1 MRVERLQREFEIDVE
16 WWPFELHPEIPL
28 EGIDRS
34 GRNSERRSGY
44 LERLSALAA
53 EDGLDF
59 RSPTRVPNSRWS
71 LEAAEFAREQ
81 GAFAP
86 YHRALFEAYF
96 SQGRDIGDVDV
107 LAELAVANGLDDAA
121 LREAL
126 TSRRYASLVEER
138 TDEARQWGVS
148 GTPTAIFESG
158 ERRFALVGAQEY
170 GMFENVARRFGAAP
184 RTD

>member
-1 MRVERLQREFEIDVE
+1 VE

-34 GRNSERRSGY
+34 GRSSERRSGY
-44 LERLSALAA
+44 KERLSALAA
-53 EDGLDF
+53 EDGLAF
-59 RSPTRVPNSRWS
+59 QSPTRVPNSRWS
-71 LEAAEFAREQ
+71 LEAGEFAREQ

-96 SQGRDIGDVDV
+96 GQGHDIGDVEV
-107 LAELAVANGLDDAA
+107 LAELAVANGLDGAAMRAA
-121 LREAL
+121 LE
-126 TSRRYASLVEER
+126 SRRYASLVEER
-138 TDEARQWGVS
+138 TEEARQWGVS

-170 GMFENVARRFGAAP
+170 GVFENVARRFGAAP
-184 RTD
+184 RAD

>member
-1 MRVERLQREFEIDVE
+1 ME
-16 WWPFELHPEIPL
+16 
-28 EGIDRS
+28 
-34 GRNSERRSGY
+34 
-44 LERLSALAA
+44 
-53 EDGLDF
+53 
-59 RSPTRVPNSRWS
+59 
-71 LEAAEFAREQ
+71 
-81 GAFAP
+81 
-86 YHRALFEAYF
+86 
-96 SQGRDIGDVDV
+96 V

-138 TDEARQWGVS
+138 TDEAKQSGVN
-148 GTPTAIFESG
+148 GTPTTIFESG